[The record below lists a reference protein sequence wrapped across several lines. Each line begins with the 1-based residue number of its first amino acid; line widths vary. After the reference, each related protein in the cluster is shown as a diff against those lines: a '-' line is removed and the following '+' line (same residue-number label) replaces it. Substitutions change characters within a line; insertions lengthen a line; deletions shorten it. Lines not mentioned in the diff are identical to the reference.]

1 MFYRFYG
8 IFKPLAEKWAGNKIY
23 GFGLLSIIL
32 LVLIIFRLIWIFLY
46 RFIDLKPDIG
56 IKEIIAGLIGAF
68 YALLWMGAILKALQY
83 FGSKPV
89 LNIIEGTF
97 SAHYIMPLPHMV
109 YKTMVTVGG
118 KIFTGGR
125 AYET

>member
-1 MFYRFYG
+1 MFYRFNEV
-8 IFKPLAEKWAGNKIY
+8 FKSLAEKWVGNKVYAI
-23 GFGLLSIIL
+23 GLLSIIL
-32 LVLIIFRLIWIFLY
+32 LVLIIFRLVWIFLY

-97 SAHYIMPLPHMV
+97 SAHYIMPLPLMV
-109 YKTMVTVGG
+109 YKVIVTVGG
-118 KIFTGGR
+118 KIFTGGK